1 MGKLTRKQAAAF
13 IQTFEKSGSGF
24 SKEEVEAGKA
34 DVVDTTKKSLI
45 ATPEFKGID
54 AEGIDAMLS
63 FNQGISDK
71 KSGTDES
78 VKTLGKKQY
87 APLDNIVSGV
97 DFESFDRMNLQNNVT
112 LRLAALNAAANNLM
126 TKDDGIVDLFTVAEV
141 SADET
146 GKKIIASNPLVTYG
160 TTNINGVAV
169 GGTKVSLI
177 SNLDNKDIFSTGR
190 LPLLPILRSS
200 GDYPT
205 NTVLQ
210 GLVTRPVVVGG
221 ESVQTAPIL
230 VGKEINLRTL
240 CSNSAQLN
248 EFGALVNPNIT
259 MSEEGHLK
267 SVYLKVEDS
276 TNVVNLLKFDV
287 KGENGTRFTTS
298 NQGNGK
304 DVQIDY
310 RAGIKIKTSDLIAN
324 KQLAYTSTANT
335 LVTELQEAGLEI
347 NLKFTVNVNANT
359 DSMAF
364 STSATGIT
372 VVSVL
377 KDGVALLDTNATVVA
392 IKALFAAATV
402 DSIDAETWLSNTNNT
417 DNGIVVDV
425 DEEMYEIPAV
435 IKAPVTFKKS
445 VLGKVDADQLAGY
458 LVAANIASASMLSA
472 ELITLIEE
480 CVSINAPKADAD
492 GYIKGVNLDGIG
504 QNYIKPMIKKV
515 SIDATDRITRRSGET
530 KDDISKA
537 IFDRITAV
545 ATKVFTDSGFD
556 KAVDSLA
563 TGEQVTL
570 QLVSDRETLSYIKI
584 AIGLTPADSLSFD
597 VATSISTKVKNK
609 VYATFK
615 LKDVY
620 EFTPFILVKAP
631 TFIYRGIELAGNSGN
646 QDTCKY
652 VPRRNAIINVPLL
665 MEFDVTD
672 IVDAFKS

>member
-1 MGKLTRKQAAAF
+1 MGKLTKRQAVAF
-13 IQTFEKSGSGF
+13 LETFEKTPSGF
-24 SKEEVEAGKA
+24 SKEEIAAGKM
-34 DVVDTTKKSLI
+34 DVVDSTKKNLL
-45 ATPEFKGID
+45 ANPEFKGID
-54 AEGIDAMLS
+54 AEAMEDMIK
-63 FNQGISDK
+63 FDQGIATKASKAD
-71 KSGTDES
+71 DS
-78 VKTLGKKQY
+78 VRILGKKQF
-87 APLDNIVSGV
+87 APIENLASGI
-97 DFESFDRMNLQNNVT
+97 DFESFDRLNTQNNVT
-112 LRLAALNAAANNLM
+112 LRLAALNTAANNLM

-146 GKKIIASNPLVTYG
+146 GKKIVASNPLVTYG

-190 LPLLPILRSS
+190 LPLIPVLRST

-210 GLVTRPVVVGG
+210 GLVTTPATVGA
-221 ESVQTAPIL
+221 EAVQTSPIL
-230 VGKEINLRTL
+230 VGKEINLRTV
-240 CSNSAQLN
+240 CSNTAQLN
-248 EFGALVNPNIT
+248 EFGALVNPNVT

-267 SVYLKVEDS
+267 SVFLKVEDS
-276 TNVVNLLKFDV
+276 TNVINLLKFDV
-287 KGENGTRFTTS
+287 KGENGTRFGTA

-304 DVQIDY
+304 DIQIDY
-310 RAGIKIKTSDLIAN
+310 KAGIKIKTSEIITN
-324 KQLAYTSTANT
+324 KQLAYSSTANT

-347 NLKFTVNVNANT
+347 NIKFTVNVNANT

-364 STSATGIT
+364 SSSATGIT

-377 KDGVALLDTNATVVA
+377 KDGVALLDTNAIVIG
-392 IKALFAAATV
+392 IKALFGAATV
-402 DSIDAETWLSNTNNT
+402 DSIYPEAYLSNSNNT

-445 VLGKVDADQLAGY
+445 VLGTVAAEQLAGY

-492 GYIKGVNLDGIG
+492 GFIKGVNLDGIG

-530 KDDISKA
+530 KDDISKS

-597 VATSISTKVKNK
+597 VATSVSTKVKNK

-665 MEFDVTD
+665 MEFDVSD
-672 IVDAFKS
+672 VVDAFKS